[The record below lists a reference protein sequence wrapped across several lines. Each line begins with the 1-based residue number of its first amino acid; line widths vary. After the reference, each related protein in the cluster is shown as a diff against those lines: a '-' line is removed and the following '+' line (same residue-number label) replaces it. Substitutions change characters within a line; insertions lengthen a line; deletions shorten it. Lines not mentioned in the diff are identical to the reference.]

1 MKLRTLAIIPA
12 RYASTRFE
20 GKPLAK
26 LGGVSI
32 IERVYRRVAGAV
44 TDVVVATDDE
54 RIRTAV
60 EAFGGRVVMTST
72 SHRCGTDRCAEALD
86 TIGGDY
92 DIVVN
97 VQGDEP
103 FIRREQIETLVE
115 CFAAED
121 VAIATLARPFRREE
135 GMAAVDN
142 PNNVKV
148 VRDAMGRALYFSRA
162 AIPFIRDHEREAW
175 LEHHNYLK
183 HVGIYAFRGDVL
195 KRVTRL
201 EGGELEGLE
210 MLEQLRWLEQGY
222 RIAVAV
228 TDDESIGIDTPEDLA
243 RAEALLESNN
253 ENIL

>member
-1 MKLRTLAIIPA
+1 M
-12 RYASTRFE
+12 
-20 GKPLAK
+20 
-26 LGGVSI
+26 
-32 IERVYRRVAGAV
+32 

-54 RIRTAV
+54 RIRAAV

-72 SHRCGTDRCAEALD
+72 AHRCGTDRCAEALD
-86 TIGGDY
+86 TVGGDY

-103 FIRREQIETLVE
+103 FIRREQIEALVG

-121 VAIATLARPFRREE
+121 VEIATLARPFRRDE
-135 GMAAVDN
+135 GMAAVES

-162 AIPFIRDHEREAW
+162 VIPFIRDHERGAW

-195 KRVTRL
+195 RRVTRL
-201 EGGELEGLE
+201 EAGELEGAE
-210 MLEQLRWLEQGY
+210 MLEQLRWLEHGY

-243 RAEALLESNN
+243 RAEALLESNS
-253 ENIL
+253 ENRL

>member
-44 TDVVVATDDE
+44 TNVVVATDDE

-103 FIRREQIETLVE
+103 FIRREQIEALVE

-121 VAIATLARPFRREE
+121 VAIATLARPFRMEE

>member
-1 MKLRTLAIIPA
+1 MTPRTLAIIPA

-54 RIRTAV
+54 RIRAAV

-72 SHRCGTDRCAEALD
+72 THRCGTDRCAEALD
-86 TIGGDY
+86 TVGGDY

-103 FIRREQIETLVE
+103 FIRREQIEALVG

-121 VAIATLARPFRREE
+121 VEIATLARPFRRDE
-135 GMAAVDN
+135 GMAAVES

-148 VRDAMGRALYFSRA
+148 VRDALGRALYFSRA
-162 AIPFIRDHEREAW
+162 VIPFIRDHERGAW

-201 EGGELEGLE
+201 EAGELEGAE
-210 MLEQLRWLEQGY
+210 MLEQLRWLEHGY

-243 RAEALLESNN
+243 RAEALLESNS
-253 ENIL
+253 ENRL

>member
-32 IERVYRRVAGAV
+32 IERVYRRVAGVV

-86 TIGGDY
+86 TIGDDY

-103 FIRREQIETLVE
+103 FIRREQIEALVE

-162 AIPFIRDHEREAW
+162 AIPFIRDHKREAW

-195 KRVTRL
+195 RRVTRL
-201 EGGELEGLE
+201 EGGELERLE

>member
-1 MKLRTLAIIPA
+1 MTPRTLAIIPA

-54 RIRTAV
+54 RIRAAV

-72 SHRCGTDRCAEALD
+72 THRCGTDRCAEALD
-86 TIGGDY
+86 TVGGDY

-103 FIRREQIETLVE
+103 FIRREQIEALVG

-121 VAIATLARPFRREE
+121 VEIATLARPFRRDE
-135 GMAAVDN
+135 GMAAVES

-148 VRDAMGRALYFSRA
+148 VRDALGRALYFSRA
-162 AIPFIRDHEREAW
+162 VIPFIRDHERGAW
-175 LEHHNYLK
+175 LERHNYLK

-201 EGGELEGLE
+201 EAGELEGAE
-210 MLEQLRWLEQGY
+210 MLEQLRWLEHGY

-243 RAEALLESNN
+243 RAEALLESNS
-253 ENIL
+253 ENRL

>member
-103 FIRREQIETLVE
+103 FIRREQIEALVE

-162 AIPFIRDHEREAW
+162 AIPFIRDHKREAW

>member
-103 FIRREQIETLVE
+103 FIRREQIEALVE

>member
-1 MKLRTLAIIPA
+1 M
-12 RYASTRFE
+12 
-20 GKPLAK
+20 
-26 LGGVSI
+26 
-32 IERVYRRVAGAV
+32 
-44 TDVVVATDDE
+44 TDVVVATDNE
-54 RIRTAV
+54 RIRAAV

-72 SHRCGTDRCAEALD
+72 THRCGTDRCAEALD
-86 TIGGDY
+86 TVGGDY

-103 FIRREQIETLVE
+103 FIRREQIEALVG

-121 VAIATLARPFRREE
+121 VEIATLARPFRRDE
-135 GMAAVDN
+135 GMAAVES

-148 VRDAMGRALYFSRA
+148 VRDALGRALYFSRA
-162 AIPFIRDHEREAW
+162 VIPFIRDHERGAW

-195 KRVTRL
+195 RRVTRL
-201 EGGELEGLE
+201 EAGKLEGAE
-210 MLEQLRWLEQGY
+210 MLEQLRWLEHGY

-243 RAEALLESNN
+243 RAEALLESNS
-253 ENIL
+253 ENRL

>member
-1 MKLRTLAIIPA
+1 MTPRTLAIIPA

-44 TDVVVATDDE
+44 TDVVVATDNE
-54 RIRTAV
+54 RIRAAV

-72 SHRCGTDRCAEALD
+72 THRCGTDRCAEALD
-86 TIGGDY
+86 TVGGDY

-103 FIRREQIETLVE
+103 FIRREQIEALVG

-121 VAIATLARPFRREE
+121 VEIATLARPFRRDE
-135 GMAAVDN
+135 GMAAVES

-148 VRDAMGRALYFSRA
+148 VRDALGRALYFSRA
-162 AIPFIRDHEREAW
+162 VIPFIRDHERGAW

-195 KRVTRL
+195 RRVTRL
-201 EGGELEGLE
+201 EAGKLEGAE
-210 MLEQLRWLEQGY
+210 MLEQLRWLEHGY

-243 RAEALLESNN
+243 RAEALLESNS
-253 ENIL
+253 ENRL

>member
-72 SHRCGTDRCAEALD
+72 SHRCGTDRCAETLD

-103 FIRREQIETLVE
+103 FIRREQIEALVE

>member
-1 MKLRTLAIIPA
+1 MTPRTLAIIPA

-54 RIRTAV
+54 RIRAAV

-72 SHRCGTDRCAEALD
+72 THRCGTDRCAEALD
-86 TIGGDY
+86 TVGGDY

-103 FIRREQIETLVE
+103 FIRREQIEALVG

-121 VAIATLARPFRREE
+121 VEIATLARPFRRDE
-135 GMAAVDN
+135 GMAAVES

-148 VRDAMGRALYFSRA
+148 VRDALGRALYFSRA
-162 AIPFIRDHEREAW
+162 VIPFIRDHERGAW
-175 LEHHNYLK
+175 LERHNYLK

-201 EGGELEGLE
+201 EAGELECVE
-210 MLEQLRWLEQGY
+210 MLEQLRWLEHGY

-243 RAEALLESNN
+243 RAEALLESNS
-253 ENIL
+253 ENRL

>member
-103 FIRREQIETLVE
+103 FIRREQIEALVE

-162 AIPFIRDHEREAW
+162 AIPFIRDHKREAW
-175 LEHHNYLK
+175 LERHNYLK

-195 KRVTRL
+195 RRVTRL
-201 EGGELEGLE
+201 EGGELERLE

>member
-1 MKLRTLAIIPA
+1 M
-12 RYASTRFE
+12 
-20 GKPLAK
+20 
-26 LGGVSI
+26 
-32 IERVYRRVAGAV
+32 

-54 RIRTAV
+54 RIRAAV

-72 SHRCGTDRCAEALD
+72 THRCGTDRCAEALD
-86 TIGGDY
+86 TVGGDY

-103 FIRREQIETLVE
+103 FIRREQIEALVG

-121 VAIATLARPFRREE
+121 VEIATLARPFRRDE
-135 GMAAVDN
+135 GMAAVES

-148 VRDAMGRALYFSRA
+148 VRDALGRALYFSRA
-162 AIPFIRDHEREAW
+162 VIPFIRDHERGAW
-175 LEHHNYLK
+175 LERHNYLK

-201 EGGELEGLE
+201 EAGELEGAE
-210 MLEQLRWLEQGY
+210 MLEQLRWLEHGY

-243 RAEALLESNN
+243 RAEALLESNS
-253 ENIL
+253 ENRL

>member
-1 MKLRTLAIIPA
+1 MTPRTLAIIPA

-54 RIRTAV
+54 RIRAAV

-72 SHRCGTDRCAEALD
+72 THRCGTDRCAEALD
-86 TIGGDY
+86 TVGGDY

-103 FIRREQIETLVE
+103 FIRREQIEALVG

-121 VAIATLARPFRREE
+121 VEIATLARPFRRDE
-135 GMAAVDN
+135 GMAAVES

-148 VRDAMGRALYFSRA
+148 VRDALGRALYFSRA
-162 AIPFIRDHEREAW
+162 VIPFIRDHERGAW

-201 EGGELEGLE
+201 EAGELECVE
-210 MLEQLRWLEQGY
+210 MLEQLRWLEHGY

-243 RAEALLESNN
+243 RAEALLESNS
-253 ENIL
+253 ENRL